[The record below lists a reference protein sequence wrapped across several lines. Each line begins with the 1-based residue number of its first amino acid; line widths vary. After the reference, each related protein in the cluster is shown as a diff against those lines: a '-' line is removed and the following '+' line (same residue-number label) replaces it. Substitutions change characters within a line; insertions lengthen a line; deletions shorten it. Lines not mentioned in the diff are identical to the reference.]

1 LGGGSPLEKF
11 CEVKGVLLVSIST
24 DLCEISRESSEEDG
38 PVAAG
43 DLGIS
48 ISWRAWLRREREARR
63 REREDLVASS
73 GGVLEGGRRVIWCP
87 MRNQNENQRNGN
99 QSGDTFANDEVRE
112 IDIVRVTNPQLTLR
126 RENKEEGRGREMLPR
141 ECLQHSSRCQSQSSR
156 VP

>member
-48 ISWRAWLRREREARR
+48 ISWRAWLRREREGK
-63 REREDLVASS
+63 
-73 GGVLEGGRRVIWCP
+73 GGPCRKQWWCVGRRTEGHLV
-87 MRNQNENQRNGN
+87 
-99 QSGDTFANDEVRE
+99 SH
-112 IDIVRVTNPQLTLR
+112 
-126 RENKEEGRGREMLPR
+126 EEPE
-141 ECLQHSSRCQSQSSR
+141 
-156 VP
+156 